1 MPADLLVSKIVH
13 VLAAIVWVGGTVF
26 LAAVAA
32 PALRSLP
39 APERGA
45 LMARIGRRFRVV
57 GWGALL
63 LLVATGLHTMGRLG
77 LLSAPVL
84 TGTPDGRLLLVKLA
98 LVAGILAL
106 TAAHDLLLRAG
117 GAQVPAKRTMAL
129 GLARASGV
137 LTVVVPVIG
146 VLLAHG

>member
-1 MPADLLVSKIVH
+1 
-13 VLAAIVWVGGTVF
+13 VF

-32 PALRSLP
+32 PALRALP
-39 APERGA
+39 AQERGA
-45 LMARIGRRFRVV
+45 AMARIGRRFRVV

-63 LLVATGLHTMGRLG
+63 LLIATGLHTMARLG
-77 LLSAPVL
+77 LLSAHVL
-84 TGTPDGRLLLVKLA
+84 TGTPVGRLLLGKLV

-117 GAQVPAKRTMAL
+117 GAQVPAKRRTAL

-137 LTVVVPVIG
+137 LTVVVPVVG